1 MRVGGNTV
9 LITGGATGIGLAL
22 ASEFMA
28 AGSEVI
34 VCGRRQWKLE
44 EAKLR
49 LPGLHTRSCD
59 LSVEKERWSLFDWVT
74 SSFEKANILVN
85 NAGVQRM
92 IDLRNGETELHAGD
106 DEVEINL
113 RAYIHLASLFTPV
126 FMERDEAAIVNVSS
140 ALGFVPIAVMP
151 VYCATK
157 AAVHIYTV
165 SLRHQLRDTQVR
177 VFELIPPTVD
187 TELDRGA
194 RVRRG
199 QAERGIPPEVVARAA
214 IEGIARGDPE
224 IVVGEASRLRNASPD
239 AFTKIFDG
247 MNRW

>member
-1 MRVGGNTV
+1 M

-34 VCGRRQWKLE
+34 VCGRRLEKLE
-44 EAKLR
+44 EARLR

-59 LSVEKERWSLFDWVT
+59 LLLERERWALFDWVT
-74 SSFEKANILVN
+74 TSFEKVNVLVN

-92 IDLRNGETELHAGD
+92 IDLRKGEAELHAAD
-106 DEVEINL
+106 DEVEVNL

-126 FMERDEAAIVNVSS
+126 FMGRDEAAIMNVSS
-140 ALGFVPIAVMP
+140 ALGFVPIAIMP
-151 VYCATK
+151 IYCATK
-157 AAVHIYTV
+157 AAVHVYTV
-165 SLRHQLRDTQVR
+165 SLRHQLRDTPVR

-187 TELDRGA
+187 TDLDRGA
-194 RVRRG
+194 RARRG
-199 QAERGIPPEVVARAA
+199 QAERGISPEVVARAA
-214 IEGIARGDPE
+214 IEGIAKGDPE
-224 IVVGEASRLRNASPD
+224 IVIGEATRLRNASPE
-239 AFTKIFDG
+239 AVSKIFEG